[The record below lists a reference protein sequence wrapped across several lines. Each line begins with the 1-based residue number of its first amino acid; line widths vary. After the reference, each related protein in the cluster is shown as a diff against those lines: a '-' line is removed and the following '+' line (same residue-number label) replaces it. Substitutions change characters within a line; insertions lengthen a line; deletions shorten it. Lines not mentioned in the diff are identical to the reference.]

1 MSFMMLVYLILKK
14 PFKKTVNLL
23 QLITYEVIIL
33 VVNVLVLIMAIWDK
47 QGIEN
52 TEMRENFGYVII
64 LGNVVFM
71 LAAIG
76 FLIAKFVLGVKMAYK
91 ITKRNK
97 VKGRKIW
104 L

>member
-1 MSFMMLVYLILKK
+1 MMLVYLILKK